1 MQVSIIIAVY
11 NRASLLPDL
20 LEQWKK
26 VDAHTKYQYELIFS
40 DDESSD
46 HSVDI
51 LKACTGLPMRV
62 LENKHGGASRARNH
76 AYQYAKGEI
85 VIFTGDDIFPTL
97 NFVNEHYEAYLKNG
111 SDFATLGCIEW
122 REGIEMNHLM
132 KHITD
137 IGCEQFGFVGMRPF
151 EIVDFRHFYTSNI
164 SVAREKLE
172 QLDGLFSLEF
182 KKYGFEDIDLGYRLY
197 KNGLQ
202 IIYNPNALAYHDH
215 VYNDVMKFCNRQL
228 SAGEELNT
236 FKRLHPKLSFDEIK
250 VNIDEVHQRYT
261 NYITA
266 DKKFDVTADIGRML
280 IYLMIQGT
288 KIIEKILK
296 KRSSAFLKK
305 VCSKFYS
312 IIFSYYM
319 YLGLVMGSDA
329 QDYATPIQAKRFTF
343 NYLFFGKAQLF
354 FDRKN
359 RFNEHNSV
367 VFRTAG
373 AKVIDLH
380 VDIPKTELGK
390 IRFDALDSFCKVK
403 ILKAVAIAENGQE
416 TPIYFEY
423 TNATKHTGNQYN
435 FIDQIDP
442 VIISDVLP
450 ENTKSVSI
458 KYQMNYLLG
467 KRVLLKSKQ
476 AGRLL
481 KKAIKK
487 IMNRQSNHVHQPQ
500 MIVAEKNES
509 KRKLWITISLPDQT
523 AAESLVSK
531 YQQIVEAFPDI
542 RIELDYCS
550 SNHYEQY
557 VYALEQIE
565 EAMDRS
571 QFLNVVLCLLEYN
584 YDFVLLSNGLSEFPL
599 IHAKTLKSAV
609 ILSSNYSYESLIN
622 GEVEVTG
629 NLIRLPGETTL
640 NETKDLST
648 YIPSLKCINNNLLFT
663 KNQKTITVSQNLH
676 LEPTTHPKPVIFVLP
691 IFMAVGGV
699 ERNTIEV
706 MERLKSEY
714 DFVVITFERHRK
726 EQGSLFY
733 QVARLGIDYYDFAE
747 ISGFD
752 NYLYLLE
759 SLKKMYQPSL
769 VWMCN
774 SSPWTMDNNTSL
786 RKTFNDIPIVMQD
799 VYDYKYGWIE
809 YYDQPAIHAYD
820 RFIAINK
827 KIEDKFIDTYGISA
841 ADIDLVYP
849 AADTD
854 KVKNMNEELY
864 SREDVLKKFGLNPE
878 RMHFAFIGRFTEQK
892 QPLKMLKLAK
902 YIVENYD
909 NIDFVMVGDG
919 ELSTE
924 VDHFVKEYK
933 LTGRVHRI
941 KYIADVFQFVKSID
955 ALFIASIYEGL
966 PIVTIE
972 AMCVGTPIFATDV
985 GDIALFVEEQQSG
998 LISRQDDVNSLTKA
1012 IDVFYANL
1020 KMYKQNSMMHTQ
1032 DNIEFFSS
1040 ARAARLMNDSFKK
1053 ALQKYR

>member
-11 NRASLLPDL
+11 NRAALLPDL
-20 LEQWKK
+20 LRQWEK
-26 VDAHTKYQYELIFS
+26 VDKNTKYKYELIFS

-46 HSVDI
+46 NSVDI
-51 LKACTGLPMRV
+51 LKAHTGLPMRV

-76 AYQYAKGEI
+76 AYQYAQGEI

-97 NFVNEHYEAYLKNG
+97 DFVNEHYEAYLKHG
-111 SDFATLGCIEW
+111 SDFASLGCIEW

-172 QLDGLFSLEF
+172 ELDGLFSLEF

-215 VYNDVMKFCNRQL
+215 VYNSVMKFCNRQL

-236 FKRLHPKLSFDEIK
+236 FKRLHPDLSYHEIK
-250 VNIDEVHQRYT
+250 VNIDEFHDRYLDYT
-261 NYITA
+261 NANRYFDITA
-266 DKKFDVTADIGRML
+266 DVGRML

-296 KRSSAFLKK
+296 NRSSSFLKK

-319 YLGLVMGSDA
+319 YLGLALGSDVQNHA
-329 QDYATPIQAKRFTF
+329 SIKQAKRFTF
-343 NYLFFGKAQLF
+343 NYLFFGKAQIF
-354 FDRKN
+354 YDRKN
-359 RFNEHNSV
+359 KFNEQNSI

-373 AKVIDLH
+373 AKIIDLK
-380 VDIPKTELGK
+380 VDLPQVELGK
-390 IRFDALDSFCKVK
+390 IRLDALDSFCKIK
-403 ILKAVAIAENGQE
+403 ILKAVAVKSNGDKE
-416 TPIYFEY
+416 PIHFEY
-423 TNATKHTGNQYN
+423 TNATRKRDSHYN
-435 FIDQIDP
+435 FSDQIDP
-442 VIISDVLP
+442 VIISEILP
-450 ENTKSVSI
+450 GATKSVEI
-458 KYQMNYLLG
+458 KYQINYLLG
-467 KRVLLKSKQ
+467 KRILIKLKQGIVLF
-476 AGRLL
+476 
-481 KKAIKK
+481 KKVIKK
-487 IMNRQSNHVHQPQ
+487 LMNRRATIINQDP
-500 MIVAEKNES
+500 IIIEKSEQ
-509 KRKLWITISLPDQT
+509 KRKIWIKVQFSDSSAIAPLVAMYQQTIAALPDVRVEQ
-523 AAESLVSK
+523 SPCPSK
-531 YQQIVEAFPDI
+531 DYQE
-542 RIELDYCS
+542 
-550 SNHYEQY
+550 Y
-557 VYALEQIE
+557 VYAIE
-565 EAMDRS
+565 HLDGALDKS
-571 QFLNVVLCLLEYN
+571 QLLNVVLCLLEYN

-599 IHAKTLKSAV
+599 IHAKSLKNALL
-609 ILSSNYSYESLIN
+609 LSSSYSYESLVS
-622 GEVEVTG
+622 GEVEMTG
-629 NLIRLPGETTL
+629 KLIRLPGRETL
-640 NETKDLST
+640 NDTVDLSADIRSVT
-648 YIPSLKCINNNLLFT
+648 CTNNSLLFV
-663 KNQKTITVSQNLH
+663 KNKKTLTVNNQLQLKPIVN
-676 LEPTTHPKPVIFVLP
+676 PKPIIFVLP

-706 MERLKSEY
+706 MERLKQEY

-733 QVARLGIDYYDFAE
+733 QVARLGSDYYDLAE
-747 ISGFD
+747 ISEFD

-759 SLKKMYQPSL
+759 NLKAMYKPSL

-786 RKTFNDIPIVMQD
+786 RKIFNDIPIVMQD

-827 KIEDKFIDTYGISA
+827 KIEEKFIGTYGISA
-841 ADIDLVYP
+841 TDIDLVYP

-854 KVKNMNEELY
+854 KVKVMNEQSYLKEAVLQKFDLDP
-864 SREDVLKKFGLNPE
+864 SR
-878 RMHFAFIGRFTEQK
+878 RHFAFIGRFTEQK

-902 YIVENYD
+902 YIVRKYD
-909 NIDFVMVGDG
+909 DIDFVMVGDG
-919 ELSTE
+919 ELSAE
-924 VDHFVKEYK
+924 VEQFIVDHQ
-933 LTGRVHRI
+933 LGNRVHRI
-941 KYIADVFQFVKSID
+941 KYIANVFQFVKSID

-998 LISRQDDVNSLTKA
+998 LISRQDDLESLQKA
-1012 IDVFYANL
+1012 VDMFHSNL
-1020 KMYKQNSMMHTQ
+1020 ESYKQNSLAHTEE
-1032 DNIEFFSS
+1032 NIEFFSS
-1040 ARAARLMNDSFKK
+1040 ARAAQLMRDSFHK
-1053 ALQKYR
+1053 ALEKYR